1 MERFLIRKFATA
13 SSSQDETTT
22 KKQKTNEKCVKW
34 HTLHASLLLRQD
46 SSCPNKNASKI
57 ACFDLD
63 ETLQKTKSGKK
74 PFLTHENDF
83 TFRDQSV
90 RTALNLLH
98 ENGYK
103 IVIFSNQ
110 GMVKSAVDGK
120 KAEQIRKR
128 VEIFAGEVRAFVLSL
143 LGLRFVIRE
152 RFLFFSYLS
161 LMTKN
166 SSGRP
171 SLTFT
176 RRRNPARKTS
186 KGTANQTSAC
196 GERCF
201 REEKKYKKKN

>member
-34 HTLHASLLLRQD
+34 HALHASLLLRVD
-46 SSCPNKNASKI
+46 HSCPNKNASKI

-74 PFLTHENDF
+74 PFMTHENDF

-143 LGLRFVIRE
+143 LGLRFVLRE
-152 RFLFFSYLS
+152 RVCSFL
-161 LMTKN
+161 
-166 SSGRP
+166 
-171 SLTFT
+171 
-176 RRRNPARKTS
+176 TS
-186 KGTANQTSAC
+186 FHRAD
-196 GERCF
+196 F
-201 REEKKYKKKN
+201 

>member
-22 KKQKTNEKCVKW
+22 KKQRTNEKCVKW
-34 HTLHASLLLRQD
+34 HTLHASLLLRVD
-46 SSCPNKNASKI
+46 HTDHNKNASKI

-74 PFLTHENDF
+74 PFMTHENDF

-128 VEIFAGEVRAFVLSL
+128 VEIFAGEVRALALLL
-143 LGLRFVIRE
+143 LGLRFVLRE
-152 RFLFFSYLS
+152 RFLFVSYS
-161 LMTKN
+161 FH
-166 SSGRP
+166 RAD
-171 SLTFT
+171 F
-176 RRRNPARKTS
+176 
-186 KGTANQTSAC
+186 
-196 GERCF
+196 
-201 REEKKYKKKN
+201 